1 MKYKSFSSF
10 LVSKRDAINL
20 TNSKLASLA
29 NISAV
34 YLGEIIKKKKNPPD
48 KKTQYAL
55 ADALQLSEEEKFEF
69 FDLAASERREIP
81 VDIYDYLLEREDLLE
96 EIRAKKMDEG
106 KEEHHEKGK
115 TNKEIN

>member
-34 YLGEIIKKKKNPPD
+34 YRGESIKKKKNPPD

-55 ADALQLSEEEKFEF
+55 AEALQLREEEKVEF

>member
-55 ADALQLSEEEKFEF
+55 AEALQLSEEKVEF
-69 FDLAASERREIP
+69 FDLAASERRKIP

-96 EIRAKKMDEG
+96 EIRA
-106 KEEHHEKGK
+106 
-115 TNKEIN
+115 